1 MQADALWSELPGK
14 PRESSSV
21 FVVVV
26 VVVVFWTSGRIVV
39 KSKKTEVKYF
49 TWVCRNFL
57 SVLEEEE
64 EKKIEVK

>member
-1 MQADALWSELPGK
+1 M
-14 PRESSSV
+14 
-21 FVVVV
+21 
-26 VVVVFWTSGRIVV
+26 VV
-39 KSKKTEVKYF
+39 KSKNIEVKYL

>member
-21 FVVVV
+21 FV

>member
-21 FVVVV
+21 FVVV